1 MSRTVRALA
10 ALTLAVVFLTSP
22 VLAGT
27 SSSGS
32 GTTWWGSVWEWVVDV
47 LLPGE
52 EPPTQGPGG
61 DAGGGIDPNGVRV
74 LGTPSRERIEHAPAV
89 R

>member
-61 DAGGGIDPNGVRV
+61 DAGGGIDPDGSTVSGVT
-74 LGTPSRERIEHAPAV
+74 LKPSKEV
-89 R
+89 RPTVR